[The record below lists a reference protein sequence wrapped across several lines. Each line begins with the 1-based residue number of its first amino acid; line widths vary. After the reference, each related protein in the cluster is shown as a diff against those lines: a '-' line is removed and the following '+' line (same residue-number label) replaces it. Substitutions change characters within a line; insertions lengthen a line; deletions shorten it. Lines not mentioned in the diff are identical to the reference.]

1 MRMPEDTRAGLVLS
15 AALAWS
21 IGVSPALSGEA
32 AFPGAEGYGADA
44 VGWRGGDL
52 VRVTSLADEGEG
64 TLRACAENGDRPRV
78 CVFAVSGTIVLDR
91 PIWVGSNLYVAGQTA
106 PGDGIQVRI
115 GNSSHTPVILDGVH
129 DVVLRYLK
137 LRPGPSVEPSANV
150 DALTVE
156 DSERIY
162 LGNLSLAFATDETF
176 NIHVSSGRATDIT
189 LADSLLA
196 LSLDRANH
204 PDGRHSKGALICS
217 KEGIDYECGRI
228 SVLRNLFA
236 HHRDRNP
243 DIKGT
248 SVGPV
253 EVVNNV
259 FYNAISQFGE
269 IYDLS
274 GDLELAYAGNV
285 VLVGPNT
292 IARTPEAI
300 QAFDW
305 TEAGLAIA
313 EWNNI
318 SPSRPGCNG
327 GRTAEILDET
337 AAASRVP
344 PITTSAR
351 VLPPEDAFARVLA
364 RSGDTIPGRRERDA
378 LDLRVVADVRNC
390 TGQVIDAVEQVGGW
404 PDLAASPAVADSDG
418 DGLPD
423 AWEEKRTDLDPE
435 RPDDVWAT
443 DPSTGLSYAETWLAD
458 LALDPLSRRGAEE

>member
-1 MRMPEDTRAGLVLS
+1 
-15 AALAWS
+15 
-21 IGVSPALSGEA
+21 
-32 AFPGAEGYGADA
+32 
-44 VGWRGGDL
+44 
-52 VRVTSLADEGEG
+52 
-64 TLRACAENGDRPRV
+64 
-78 CVFAVSGTIVLDR
+78 
-91 PIWVGSNLYVAGQTA
+91 
-106 PGDGIQVRI
+106 
-115 GNSSHTPVILDGVH
+115 
-129 DVVLRYLK
+129 
-137 LRPGPSVEPSANV
+137 
-150 DALTVE
+150 
-156 DSERIY
+156 
-162 LGNLSLAFATDETF
+162 LAFATDETF

-274 GDLELAYAGNV
+274 GDLELVYAGNV